1 MALNHILHTITEK
14 TGEEIK
20 VIQKDAEQQC
30 ASIIE
35 RAQVEAEKIKTEL
48 NRDLEQ
54 KTSDTIEKAERYAA
68 FKVKNKITDK
78 KQILIDSVFQLSAKK
93 LAKQQDKLCGLFE
106 RLAESIVVEPETKI
120 LCSQARASTIEN
132 ALKKRGVS
140 IQVARSLKD
149 DGFMVI
155 SNTYE
160 MDNRLTVLMQE
171 IRSDIE
177 AEIARIL
184 FAN

>member
-14 TGEEIK
+14 AGEEIK
-20 VIQKDAEQQC
+20 AIQKDAEQQC
-30 ASIIE
+30 AHILAS
-35 RAQVEAEKIKTEL
+35 AQVEARKIKAEL

-54 KTSDTIEKAERYAA
+54 KTSDTIEKAERSAA
-68 FKVKNKITDK
+68 FIVKNKITDK
-78 KQILIDSVFQLSAKK
+78 KHTLIDSVFQLSAKK

-106 RLAESIVVEPETKI
+106 RLAESIVVERETKI
-120 LCSQARASTIEN
+120 LCSQSIASAIEN

-140 IQVARSLKD
+140 IPVARSLKD

-160 MDNRLTVLMQE
+160 MDNRLTALIQE
-171 IRSDIE
+171 IHSDIE